1 YLAEIVALSLLL
13 IREVRVPWRP
23 LVTAAIVGNSII
35 MRQNVLAGVDPLW
48 AILSVLAFL
57 FIARRWSS
65 PILVGLACATRQ
77 PAWFFVPFYLVAVWK
92 RDGRP
97 EALRRLLIAAV
108 AGAIPNLPF
117 FIASPGAFLG
127 GVLMPTL
134 GPLEPYGVGLIRFS
148 IDGEIPRLAR
158 GAYGLLSIAV
168 LVGLIVVLWRGWRRL
183 PNGTLVFPST
193 ILWFAWR
200 SLQNYFSF
208 AGVFAMAGDEAIVAG
223 EADLTASHSSGAMRS
238 GTIPDSD

>member
-1 YLAEIVALSLLL
+1 
-13 IREVRVPWRP
+13 
-23 LVTAAIVGNSII
+23 

-48 AILSVLAFL
+48 AIFTVLAFL
-57 FIARRWSS
+57 FIARRWWS

-92 RDGRP
+92 RDGRA
-97 EALRRLLIAAV
+97 EALRRTAIV
-108 AGAIPNLPF
+108 AGAGLLPNLPYL
-117 FIASPGAFLG
+117 AMSPGDFVA

-134 GPLEPYGVGLIRFS
+134 GPLEPYGVGLIRFAM
-148 IDGEIPRLAR
+148 DGELPLLAR
-158 GAYGLLSIAV
+158 GVYGAASGSAMVVLL
-168 LVGLIVVLWRGWRRL
+168 VVLWRAWRRV

-223 EADLTASHSSGAMRS
+223 DDLVTSQSSGAMRS